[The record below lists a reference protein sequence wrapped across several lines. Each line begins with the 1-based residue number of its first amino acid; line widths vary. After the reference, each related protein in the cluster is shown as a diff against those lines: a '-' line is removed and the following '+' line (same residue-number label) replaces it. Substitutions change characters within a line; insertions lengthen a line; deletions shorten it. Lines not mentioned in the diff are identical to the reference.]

1 MSVPVLRI
9 IGGAVLAGLLA
20 TGGALAAGMGQAL
33 VDAAYSDDRRMVA
46 ALLQRGANPDAVSAD
61 GSTALAWAAIR
72 GNLPVARLLLAANAS
87 PDLANPLSIR
97 PLAMAL
103 ENGAHD
109 VARLLIESGADPNA
123 ERESGETI
131 LMTAARLGEVGL
143 MRLLIESGADP
154 NARERRFG
162 QTALMWSAGNPEA
175 IRLLLDAGAD
185 PHPATRTWNVRYT
198 AYAPTSFT
206 LGKTGIPWNTYGEF
220 ASKRGGQ
227 SAVFFA
233 VRKRDLESVRMLLDA
248 GVDVNETAADGTSPL
263 LAALYNWMPLDG
275 DFQPGRGA
283 PARAGSSQRFAPDLD
298 TAGFLLDR
306 GASAVAADGTGYT
319 PLHAAA
325 LAAAWIGRVKD
336 ERSDGVYRNL
346 PALLT
351 LGTPP
356 EQPPFKRSGAL
367 ALVRRLLDAG
377 ADPNRQTGHPTPGPD
392 GDVRINP
399 APPGSSALHIAA
411 NSSSLEL
418 VRMLLDEGADPNLVR
433 LDGHTPF
440 SVAVVAGD
448 HPVVQKL
455 IERGADLSARY
466 DPHDLYPDPVK
477 AISLPRQGQTI
488 VHIAA
493 GIKSLETVR
502 LLHAQGAEIDR
513 KNDQGETPLDLA
525 DHQERFQESLDRQR
539 TEGDPEKLS
548 KVVRSTKTTDAIR
561 KLIEAGRQPGGADR
575 D

>member
-1 MSVPVLRI
+1 MPARRI
-9 IGGAVLAGLLA
+9 IGGAILAGLLA
-20 TGGALAAGMGQAL
+20 TGGALAASMEQGL
-33 VDAAYSDDRRMVA
+33 IDASYADDRRMVA

-72 GNLPVARLLLAANAS
+72 GNLPVARLLLAAGAS
-87 PDLANPLSIR
+87 PDLANSLGIC

-109 VARLLIESGADPNA
+109 VARLLIQGGADPNA
-123 ERESGETI
+123 ERESGETV

-143 MRLLIESGADP
+143 MRLLIERGADP

-175 IRLLLDAGAD
+175 VRLLLDGGAD
-185 PHPATRTWNVRYT
+185 PHPVTRTWNVRFT

-220 ASKRGGQ
+220 VSKRGGQ
-227 SAVFFA
+227 SSVFFA
-233 VRKRDLESVRMLLDA
+233 VRKRNLESVRLLLDA
-248 GVDVNETAADGTSPL
+248 GVDVNEAAADGTSPL
-263 LAALYNWMPLDG
+263 LAALYNWIPLDG
-275 DFQPGRGA
+275 DFQPGQGA

-319 PLHAAA
+319 PLHAAT

-336 ERSDGVYRNL
+336 KRSDGVYRNL

-356 EQPPFKRSGAL
+356 ESRPFERSSAL

-377 ADPNRQTGHPTPGPD
+377 ADPNRQTRHPTPGPD

-418 VRMLLDEGADPNLVR
+418 VRMLLDRGADPNLFR

-448 HPVVQKL
+448 QPIIQEL
-455 IERGADLSARY
+455 IERGADLLARY

-477 AISLPRQGQTI
+477 AVSLPRQGQTI
-488 VHIAA
+488 AHIAA
-493 GIKSLETVR
+493 GNKSPETVR
-502 LLHAQGAEIDR
+502 FLQARGAEIDR
-513 KNDQGETPLDLA
+513 KNAQGETPLDLA
-525 DHQERFQESLDRQR
+525 DHQERFQESLDRQGA
-539 TEGDPEKLS
+539 EGNPEKLS
-548 KVVRSTKTTDAIR
+548 KVVRSTETTDAIR
-561 KLIEAGRQPGGADR
+561 LLLKASRQPGGADR
-575 D
+575 H